1 MNLSQKFIQTQVLM
15 LRQHKHLY
23 LIMKKF
29 LKEMMMVMQTKEKY
43 SNERLNLRKQCLSI
57 LLKKYEITTESKYS
71 LRDIYEC
78 AEEWTLKYKTS
89 NGVVDYFKAY
99 FSHENQKNS
108 KEINQVS

>member
-1 MNLSQKFIQTQVLM
+1 
-15 LRQHKHLY
+15 
-23 LIMKKF
+23 MKKF
-29 LKEMMMVMQTKEKY
+29 LKEMMMDMQTEEKY
-43 SNERLNLRKQCLSI
+43 SEEQLKLRQQCLSI

-78 AEEWTLKYKTS
+78 AEEWTHKYKTS

-99 FSHENQKNS
+99 FSNGSQKIS